1 MSKIKNL
8 LFDVELEINEDKKL
22 EEVKKLEDI
31 LKKLIIVNVNI
42 KM

>member
-31 LKKLIIVNVNI
+31 LKKLIIKKN
-42 KM
+42 

>member
-31 LKKLIIVNVNI
+31 LKKLIIKRI
-42 KM
+42 KI

>member
-22 EEVKKLEDI
+22 KEVKKLEDI
-31 LKKLIIVNVNI
+31 LKKLIIKKN
-42 KM
+42 